1 MPFIMTGMKGFVA
14 LLAAAAAVTV
24 NAVAIPPLHEVHEK
38 RQTLH
43 PRWTKRDR
51 VESHKLFQM
60 RIGLKQSN
68 LEKGYEHLMD
78 V

>member
-1 MPFIMTGMKGFVA
+1 MTGMKSFVA
-14 LLAAAAAVTV
+14 LLATAVAAV
-24 NAVAIPPLHEVHEK
+24 NAVAIHAHHEVHEK
-38 RQTLH
+38 RETLH

-51 VESHKLFQM
+51 VESHKVFQM

-68 LEKGYEHLMD
+68 LEKGYEHLID

>member
-1 MPFIMTGMKGFVA
+1 MTGIKSFVA
-14 LLAAAAAVTV
+14 LLAAAAAVV
-24 NAVAIPPLHEVHEK
+24 NAVAIPPQHEVHEK

-43 PRWTKRDR
+43 PRWAKRDR

-68 LEKGYEHLMD
+68 LEDGYRHLME

>member
-1 MPFIMTGMKGFVA
+1 MTTMKSFVA
-14 LLAAAAAVTV
+14 LLVAAAALV
-24 NAVAIPPLHEVHEK
+24 NAVAISPHHEIHEK
-38 RQTLH
+38 RQILH

-68 LEKGYEHLMD
+68 LEKGYQHLMG

>member
-1 MPFIMTGMKGFVA
+1 MTGIKSFVA
-14 LLAAAAAVTV
+14 LLAAAAAVV
-24 NAVAIPPLHEVHEK
+24 NAVAIPPHHEVHEK

-43 PRWTKRDR
+43 PRWAKRDR

-68 LEKGYEHLMD
+68 LEDGYRHLME

>member
-1 MPFIMTGMKGFVA
+1 MTVIRSIVA
-14 LLAAAAAVTV
+14 LLAAAAAVV
-24 NAVAIPPLHEVHEK
+24 NAVAIPPHHEVHEK

-43 PRWTKRDR
+43 PRWSKRDR
-51 VESHKLFQM
+51 VESHKIFQM

-68 LEKGYEHLMD
+68 LEEGYRHLLE

>member
-1 MPFIMTGMKGFVA
+1 MTGMKSFVT
-14 LLAAAAAVTV
+14 LLVAAAAVI
-24 NAVAIPPLHEVHEK
+24 NAVAISPHHEVHEK

-51 VESHKLFQM
+51 VEFHKLFQM

-68 LEKGYEHLMD
+68 LEDGYRHLME

>member
-1 MPFIMTGMKGFVA
+1 MTGIKSLFV
-14 LLAAAAAVTV
+14 LLAAAAVAV
-24 NAVAIPPLHEVHEK
+24 NAVAIPTLHEVHEK

-51 VESHKLFQM
+51 VESHKVFQM
-60 RIGLKQSN
+60 RVGLKQSN
-68 LEKGYEHLMD
+68 LEKGYEHLLD

>member
-1 MPFIMTGMKGFVA
+1 MTGMKSFVA
-14 LLAAAAAVTV
+14 LLATAVAAV
-24 NAVAIPPLHEVHEK
+24 NAVAIPAHHEVHEK
-38 RQTLH
+38 RETLH

-51 VESHKLFQM
+51 VESHKVFQM

-68 LEKGYEHLMD
+68 LEKGYEHLID

>member
-1 MPFIMTGMKGFVA
+1 MTGMKSLVA
-14 LLAAAAAVTV
+14 LLAAAAAVV
-24 NAVAIPPLHEVHEK
+24 NAVAIPPYHEVHEK

-43 PRWTKRDR
+43 PRWTKRNR

-68 LEKGYEHLMD
+68 LEKGYQHLLDM
-78 V
+78 